1 MKSKLFNELKHKF
14 SIDNLKKQKV
24 RIVNVNDEIFQHN
37 ESLRIDRLT
46 NADSQ
51 NLEHTLG
58 AIIYNSTVCWGA
70 SLYKYS
76 DKLSW
81 KKISD
86 IASNYRDIITP
97 IREKLN
103 TSSKASV
110 LMASILQSNIIDD
123 EDEKIRLALD
133 SALYYM
139 CNHAVEYNGT
149 IPIVQKRIRYDY
161 NIPDIEKILKYIKVF
176 RQNKIDSFR
185 EKGGGSIYEIP
196 KALASEFEPLL
207 MYLHKYLMLKDE
219 NRKVIYNIC
228 KGVEEYDEIFK
239 DKENK
244 EEVKEKNGI
253 ETSNKGISKIFRRKK
268 KDNKKGK

>member
-1 MKSKLFNELKHKF
+1 MKNKLFNEIKYKISSDVF
-14 SIDNLKKQKV
+14 SKQKAKSQNF
-24 RIVNVNDEIFQHN
+24 IDEN
-37 ESLRIDRLT
+37 SDYKEALCIDRLT
-46 NADSQ
+46 DANSPR
-51 NLEHTLG
+51 LEHTLG

-207 MYLHKYLMLKDE
+207 RYIHKCLILQEE
-219 NRKVIYNIC
+219 NEKVIYNIY
-228 KGVEEYDEIFK
+228 KGANEYDEMFSEE
-239 DKENK
+239 EN
-244 EEVKEKNGI
+244 EEINESEI
-253 ETSNKGISKIFRRKK
+253 ANKGIARIFRRKK
-268 KDNKKGK
+268 KDNKKNE